1 LTQARLA
8 NKPGEGSILRPN
20 RYSPE
25 QGELVE
31 ELARAVS
38 DTGERIVANRDREI
52 SLLGMARA
60 ALLLIEDI
68 NWYIS

>member
-1 LTQARLA
+1 LTQVRLA

-52 SLLGMARA
+52 SLLV
-60 ALLLIEDI
+60 
-68 NWYIS
+68 

>member
-1 LTQARLA
+1 MSADL
-8 NKPGEGSILRPN
+8 NDKPGEGSTLRPN

-38 DTGERIVANRDREI
+38 DTGERIVADRDREI
-52 SLLGMARA
+52 RRFV
-60 ALLLIEDI
+60 
-68 NWYIS
+68 